1 MKYNNNDIIDYLYQI
16 NNKIIKEEQIKSV
29 SCFLNII
36 IVMIKVQINEKSN
49 FLTSENIDIKSFE
62 IFLLKRRVE
71 KINKIKTIIKIK
83 KKYEN
88 CN

>member
-36 IVMIKVQINEKSN
+36 MVMIKVPINEKSN

-71 KINKIKTIIKIK
+71 KINKIRSYANTRTAKDIF
-83 KKYEN
+83 
-88 CN
+88 

>member
-36 IVMIKVQINEKSN
+36 MVMIKVQINEKSN

-83 KKYEN
+83 KI
-88 CN
+88 